1 MDYKNWIALLV
12 VLPLTLACED
22 EVAVG
27 SQPVALPGQALAPVT
42 AAAAEGAAAEP
53 AAEVR
58 RAAFRDDDFVES
70 ERNRDP
76 FRSYSRMFSAKAPE
90 TTQRNVAM
98 PNTPVE
104 EMRLIGIITGT
115 ARPRA
120 MLVDPAGVGHVV
132 ERGAYVGRPQ
142 VVQATENVQMMLH
155 WRVDRIRANEVV
167 LTREDPTDPSRPPL
181 TRVVP
186 LREGEDVSG

>member
-1 MDYKNWIALLV
+1 LVVALSSLLV
-12 VLPLTLACED
+12 ACDD

-27 SQPVALPGQALAPVT
+27 AQPVVAAPLV
-42 AAAAEGAAAEP
+42 AGAAAVAAP
-53 AAEVR
+53 AAVATTVELARVP
-58 RAAFRDDDFVES
+58 FRDDDFVES
-70 ERNRDP
+70 DRNRDP
-76 FRSYSRMFSAKAPE
+76 FRSFAKMFSVKPPE
-90 TTQRNVAM
+90 TAQRNVAM
-98 PNTPVE
+98 PNTAIE
-104 EMRLIGIITGT
+104 EMRLIGIVSGT

-132 ERGAYVGRPQ
+132 ERGAYIGRPQ

-155 WRVDRIRANEVV
+155 WRVDRIRENEVV

-186 LREGEDVSG
+186 LREGEDPNG

>member
-1 MDYKNWIALLV
+1 MNRNLMIGLVASSHLLLV
-12 VLPLTLACED
+12 ACDD

-27 SQPVALPGQALAPVT
+27 AQPALPGAGGAV
-42 AAAAEGAAAEP
+42 AAVAAV
-53 AAEVR
+53 AEVAEVPR
-58 RAAFRDDDFVES
+58 VPFRDDDFVES
-70 ERNRDP
+70 DRNRDP
-76 FRSYSRMFSAKAPE
+76 FRSFAKMFSVKPPE
-90 TTQRNVAM
+90 TAQRNVAM
-98 PNTPVE
+98 PNTAIE
-104 EMRLIGIITGT
+104 EMRLIGIVSGT

-132 ERGAYVGRPQ
+132 ERGAYIGRPQ

-155 WRVDRIRANEVV
+155 WRVDRIRENEVV

-186 LREGEDVSG
+186 LREGEDTSG